1 MKEKFDG
8 IISCAIIGM
17 MAVIAVVGGLLVE
30 LWNWLKDLPPKK
42 KPVEEAEEKMPE
54 FEFHCHECG
63 EHFMVAGLVLDN
75 GFESNILAFSKKC
88 PNCGS
93 PNINPVVFEDDE
105 CFPQQKQSWMWI

>member
-1 MKEKFDG
+1 MKEKFDE
-8 IISCAIIGM
+8 ILSYAIIGVM
-17 MAVIAVVGGLLVE
+17 IPAAISGGLLVE
-30 LWNWLKDLPPKK
+30 LWNWLKDLSLKK
-42 KPVEEAEEKMPE
+42 KPVEEAKEKLPE

-105 CFPQQKQSWMWI
+105 CFPQQKQSWI

>member
-8 IISCAIIGM
+8 IISCAIIGV
-17 MAVIAVVGGLLVE
+17 MAVIAVIGGLSVE
-30 LWNWLKDLPPKK
+30 FWNWLKDLLPKK
-42 KPVEEAEEKMPE
+42 KSVEEAGEKMPE

-105 CFPQQKQSWMWI
+105 NLPWLKTSWL

>member
-1 MKEKFDG
+1 MKVKFG
-8 IISCAIIGM
+8 EIMLYVIIGV
-17 MAVIAVVGGLLVE
+17 MAVIAVIGGLLVE
-30 LWNWLKDLPPKK
+30 LWNWLKDLSPKK
-42 KPVEEAEEKMPE
+42 KPVEEAEEKMPK

-93 PNINPVVFEDDE
+93 PRIAPVMFEDDE
-105 CFPQQKQSWMWI
+105 NLPWLKTSWL

>member
-1 MKEKFDG
+1 MKEKLGG
-8 IISCAIIGM
+8 IISYAIICV
-17 MAVIAVVGGLLVE
+17 MAVIAVIGGLLVE
-30 LWNWLKDLPPKK
+30 LWNWLKDMSPKK
-42 KPVEEAEEKMPE
+42 KPVEEAEEKIPE

-93 PNINPVVFEDDE
+93 PKIDPMMFEDDE
-105 CFPQQKQSWMWI
+105 CFSWQKQSWI

>member
-1 MKEKFDG
+1 MKVKFG
-8 IISCAIIGM
+8 EIMLYVIIGV
-17 MAVIAVVGGLLVE
+17 MAVIAVIGGLSVE
-30 LWNWLKDLPPKK
+30 FWNWLKDLLPKK
-42 KPVEEAEEKMPE
+42 KSVEEAGEKMPE

-93 PNINPVVFEDDE
+93 PNINPVVPEDDE
-105 CFPQQKQSWMWI
+105 CFVWQKQSWI